1 MHSKIAL
8 LVSMIFSFHA
18 ASYEN
23 EDIWSGNFDLGLN
36 FTKNNQSIFQFNNIF
51 LVKYKISNYK
61 ITVSNNM
68 SFISKNGDDD
78 LLNKGYKNL
87 KAEFILKRWQ
97 IGGDFNHLYDISSN
111 IKNRYSTGLGVSF
124 NTVNNESGKLI
135 FGISA
140 QREKEFQIN
149 NEIILESRLSN
160 SLDFVKKI
168 NSNMKLTIFNKY
180 VPNIED
186 FSDFRW
192 HTIFSI
198 RLKLATQ
205 FALNINALYNYDSN
219 PSKGIP
225 EIDYQLINSISYIF

>member
-111 IKNRYSTGLGVSF
+111 INI
-124 NTVNNESGKLI
+124 KLN
-135 FGISA
+135 GA
-140 QREKEFQIN
+140 VKHQ
-149 NEIILESRLSN
+149 N
-160 SLDFVKKI
+160 S
-168 NSNMKLTIFNKY
+168 
-180 VPNIED
+180 P
-186 FSDFRW
+186 
-192 HTIFSI
+192 
-198 RLKLATQ
+198 ATP
-205 FALNINALYNYDSN
+205 FLNIFVNIKNT
-219 PSKGIP
+219 
-225 EIDYQLINSISYIF
+225 